1 MRQIASAVVS
11 TGDDSEWFDVR
22 LEPHRDTLV
31 IAPRGELD
39 MNVVGRLD
47 AAFEEA
53 LAGGYRRI
61 VVDLRGLSF
70 MDSTGLHS
78 LLGMRRSTERSGVDF
93 AIVPGDDAVQHVFE
107 ITRTVEA
114 LPFVDPRELELD

>member
-1 MRQIASAVVS
+1 
-11 TGDDSEWFDVR
+11 
-22 LEPHRDTLV
+22 V

-53 LAGGYRRI
+53 LAAGYRRI

-78 LLGMRRSTERSGVDF
+78 VLGMQRSTARDGVDF
-93 AIVPGDDAVQHVFE
+93 ALVPGGDAVQHVFE
-107 ITRTVEA
+107 LTQTVDV
-114 LPFVDPRELELD
+114 LPFVDPGELELD